1 MPGDLIYP
9 HPTTFFLPQMSILAP
24 LTTIVLL
31 FCGSTFSQISYPN
44 CTSAD
49 FSWVWSYSVPFAPR
63 FPQLTGLSRH
73 ITPSIK
79 IRVRWPHIWQ
89 VPALMAVNILLPC
102 MGIAPSPTVAWS
114 IGPIS
119 PGSYYLGPNGFGG
132 TDLCL
137 CNSVIYSLMSACV
150 ACQGSIWTV
159 YGSILSFLTSFYIS
173 AIRWPSWAF
182 NCTDFSPPLT

>member
-9 HPTTFFLPQMSILAP
+9 HPTTFSLPQMSILAALSIIP
-24 LTTIVLL
+24 L
-31 FCGSTFSQISYPN
+31 FFGSSFSQLSYPS
-44 CTSAD
+44 CTSSE
-49 FSWVWSYSVPFAPR
+49 FTWVWNYKVPFPPR

-79 IRVRWPHIWQ
+79 IHVRWPHIWQ

-114 IGPIS
+114 IGPLS
-119 PGSYYLGPNGFGG
+119 PGWYYLGPNDYTR

-137 CNSVIYSLMSACV
+137 CNSVMYSLISACA
-150 ACQGSIWTV
+150 ACQGGIWTV
-159 YGSILSFLTSFYIS
+159 
-173 AIRWPSWAF
+173 
-182 NCTDFSPPLT
+182 